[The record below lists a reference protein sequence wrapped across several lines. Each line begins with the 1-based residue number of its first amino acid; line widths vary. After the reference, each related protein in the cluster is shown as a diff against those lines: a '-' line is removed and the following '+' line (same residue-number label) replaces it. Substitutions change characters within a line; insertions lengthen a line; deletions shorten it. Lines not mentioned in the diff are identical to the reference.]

1 MKDYI
6 REVIYNNAFTPDDA
20 LNGKTGF
27 VYWDSLE
34 QKERAKL
41 MVEYRKKMESMTPQE
56 QAKLIDEFQAEIRKK
71 QRSSAADD
79 DNNNSGRLRNASSY
93 DVIREILNV
102 DMPKAI
108 EEFKKDLDRHHEFEL
123 LAKLQGKTDFE
134 ICEMITEM
142 IEEEDPNKP

>member
-34 QKERAKL
+34 QKERDKL
-41 MVEYRKKMESMTPQE
+41 VAQCRRERESMTPQE

-71 QRSSAADD
+71 QRSAD
-79 DNNNSGRLRNASSY
+79 NGRLRNASSY
-93 DVIREILNV
+93 DIIREIVNV

-123 LAKLQGKTDFE
+123 LAKLQGKTDLE
-134 ICEMITEM
+134 ICEMIAEEM
-142 IEEEDPNKP
+142 QEE